1 MMQQQAFLIVNEP
14 FRMMNT
20 WIIFTGLMILVFP
33 LVAQVNYVPNPGFE
47 EVSNCDLDYGEADKA
62 QPWKIIN
69 APIATP
75 DLFHSCSTSS
85 FFTIPTGGCD
95 SGIYPKS
102 GEGMVGLVSNLAP
115 AEERI
120 YARLIDDLPQGVDI
134 YVAYSIRPR
143 EKCGG
148 PMDFLC
154 YSNSQC
160 LAFSDFQFQSQQVVL
175 ASDTIIDGVEE
186 WIKMETCY
194 AANGTE
200 DFVLLGN
207 YKETTE
213 TLRYCD
219 YINPVANF
227 TYTYVDE
234 VIVSPFDVVPDTL
247 YLCEGE
253 VLNVDATFYEVPI
266 SWSDGWVGPVR
277 TIDQGGN
284 YIVRGSLEDCFL
296 TDRTV
301 VVEIPV
307 DTEEIVLDICA
318 EENLVLESPFAG
330 TWENGDT
337 SRIRTITRPG
347 VYTSSLVT
355 PCGERTRKYIIE
367 STGCEIRYF
376 VPNAFSPN
384 NDGIND
390 RLQFFFAADFDF
402 SGELNV
408 FDRWGNQLFNAQ
420 NVTALSPVTWDGK
433 FKNKDLG
440 AGIVVWTYE
449 YISARDGRTRKIA
462 GDVMIVK

>member
-1 MMQQQAFLIVNEP
+1 MS
-14 FRMMNT
+14 T
-20 WIIFTGLMILVFP
+20 WIIFPGLILLRWP
-33 LVAQVNYVPNPGFE
+33 LGAQVNYVPNPGFE
-47 EVSNCDLDYGEADKA
+47 VVANCDLDYGEANKA

-75 DLFHSCSTSS
+75 DLFHSCSTSA
-85 FFTIPTGGCD
+85 FFTIPTGGCN
-95 SGIYPKS
+95 SGVYPKS
-102 GEGMVGLVSNLAP
+102 GEGMVGLVSNLAQV
-115 AEERI
+115 EERI
-120 YARLIDDLPQGVDI
+120 YARLIDDLPLEIDI
-134 YVAYSIRPR
+134 YVAFSIRPR

-154 YSNSQC
+154 YSNSLC
-160 LAFSDFQFQSQQVVL
+160 LAFSDFQFQAQQLVL
-175 ASDTIIDGVEE
+175 SSDTIVDGAE
-186 WIKMETCY
+186 WLTMETCY
-194 AANGTE
+194 VANGTE

-207 YKETTE
+207 YKPTTQ
-213 TLRYCD
+213 TLVYCD
-219 YINPVANF
+219 FINPTANF
-227 TYTYVDE
+227 AYTYVDE
-234 VIVSPFDVVPDTL
+234 VIVAPFDVVPDTL

-253 VLNVDATFYEVPI
+253 VLELDVTFYEVPI
-266 SWSDGWVGPVR
+266 SWSDGWIGPVR

-284 YIVRGSLEDCFL
+284 YTVRGSLEDCFL

-307 DTEEIVLDICA
+307 DTEEIVLDICDG
-318 EENLVLESPFAG
+318 ETLILETTFAG

-337 SRIRTITRPG
+337 SRIRTITRAG
-347 VYTSSLVT
+347 IYKSSLLT
-355 PCGERTRKYIIE
+355 PCGERSREYTIE
-367 STGCEIRYF
+367 ATSCDIRYF

-384 NDGIND
+384 NDGVND

-420 NVTALSPVTWDGK
+420 NVTAQSPVTWDGK

-449 YISARDGRTRKIA
+449 YISVRDGLTRKIA
-462 GDVMIVK
+462 GDVMIVR